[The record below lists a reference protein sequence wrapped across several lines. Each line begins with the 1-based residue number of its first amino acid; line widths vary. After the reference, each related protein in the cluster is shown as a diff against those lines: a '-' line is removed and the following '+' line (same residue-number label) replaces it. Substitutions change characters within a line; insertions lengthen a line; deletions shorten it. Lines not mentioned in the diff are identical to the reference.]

1 MFDCSGQLDKIRS
14 QVAKYESVL
23 ASMDTPDASGDLELE
38 RELEDLRSENHYLRR
53 KVEKLEAERDQL
65 RNALQ
70 PVWRMLGPTAS
81 GKQQNG
87 Q

>member
-1 MFDCSGQLDKIRS
+1 
-14 QVAKYESVL
+14 
-23 ASMDTPDASGDLELE
+23 MDAPEASGDVELE

-53 KVEKLEAERDQL
+53 KVEKLEVERDQL

-70 PVWRMLGPTAS
+70 PVWRMLGTTPS
-81 GKQQNG
+81 GKQHNG